1 MPAVARTAASN
12 IAPWRLAHAGCLAAV
27 LGAKILL
34 IARLGIP
41 TPYWDQWDAEAA
53 GLYLPWLEGRLD
65 AAHWF
70 AFHNEHRL
78 VLTRAS
84 ALALLWLTGSWDPI
98 GQMLSNAL
106 VHVAAIGLLIV
117 LLGRLLDL
125 TRFLFFAAFGLLFW
139 AVPFG
144 WDNTLGGFQLQFY
157 GLILLSMLSL
167 HLVCAPAW
175 SARWMLGT
183 LLAVLAY
190 FSMASGALILPVA
203 IGLAALQL
211 AAGRRAGTRELAG
224 VLLHA
229 AITLALLHDALS
241 FSPHAT
247 ASIGAVLDSFL
258 VSASWPI
265 AAASWPS
272 ILKII
277 PAALINTPVLILC
290 VRLLKERPGLDDRRW
305 FTLALAGWLVLQ
317 LFALS
322 YGRPG
327 GTPESRYSDIFLIGV
342 VLNAAAW
349 LHLLRTAPS
358 HLLFVASVWL
368 FAVMLGAGQKAT
380 NNVIDGI
387 SARLRTGQIQTEN
400 VRKFVETGDLA
411 HLAGKPQLHIPFPSA
426 ERLAE
431 LLSDP
436 KLRAILPPALTGAP
450 ERRAKTVILTHGP
463 MLLPLGLALLML
475 AGLAAYR
482 RRAVASADP
491 PQSL

>member
-1 MPAVARTAASN
+1 MLPASRTASD
-12 IAPWRLAHAGCLAAV
+12 IAAWRLALAGCLAAV

-53 GLYLPWLEGRLD
+53 GLYLPWMEGRLD

-84 ALALLWLTGSWDPI
+84 ALALMRLTGSWDPI
-98 GQMLSNAL
+98 VQMLLNAL
-106 VHVAAIGLLIV
+106 VHVAAIGLLIA

-125 TRFLFFAAFGLLFW
+125 ARFLFLAAFTLLFF

-157 GLILLSMLSL
+157 GLILLSVLSL
-167 HLVCAPAW
+167 HLIGAPAW
-175 SARWMLGT
+175 SARWGFGT
-183 LLAVLAY
+183 LLAALAY
-190 FSMASGALILPVA
+190 FAMASGALILPAA
-203 IGLAALQL
+203 IALATLQI
-211 AAGRRAGTRELAG
+211 AFGRRNGARELAG
-224 VLLHA
+224 IALHA
-229 AITLALLHDALS
+229 VITLALLRDALS

-247 ASIGAVLDSFL
+247 ASIGAALDSLL
-258 VSASWPI
+258 VAASWPV

-277 PAALINTPVLILC
+277 PAALINAPVLVLAL
-290 VRLLKERPGLDDRRW
+290 RLFRERPGLDDQRW
-305 FTLALAGWLVLQ
+305 FALALAVWLALQ
-317 LFALS
+317 LLALS

-327 GTPESRYSDIFLIGV
+327 GTPESRYSDIFLIGL
-342 VLNAAAW
+342 VLNAAVW
-349 LHLLRTAPS
+349 LHLLHTPS
-358 HLLFVASVWL
+358 RGLVFIASVWL

-387 SARLRTGQIQTEN
+387 AARVRTGQIQTEN
-400 VRKFVETGDLA
+400 VKSFIATGDIS
-411 HLAGKPQLHIPFPSA
+411 HLAGKPLLHIPFPSA
-426 ERLAE
+426 ERLAG

-436 KLRAILPPALTGAP
+436 RLRAILPPALTGAP
-450 ERRAKTVILTHGP
+450 EPRVKTVIMTHGP

-475 AGLAAYR
+475 AALAVYR
-482 RRAVASADP
+482 RRAVGSADP